1 MGTKSCQ
8 DSAFVKPLVI
18 SGKGVQGGYK
28 MNWEIGVDTYT
39 LLMFLLF
46 TSSVLSDSL

>member
-39 LLMFLLF
+39 LLMLF